1 MGRLLVPQCLGEAKV
16 QWGVWHRAVSICNGS
31 TEGLAIL
38 VGMGKEKQQG
48 LDHRH
53 VMHRASDM
61 GGGLVTCGGSWGRVN

>member
-16 QWGVWHRAVSICNGS
+16 QWGVWHRAVLICNGS

-53 VMHRASDM
+53 GMHRASD
-61 GGGLVTCGGSWGRVN
+61 GGGLVTCGGSWGGVN